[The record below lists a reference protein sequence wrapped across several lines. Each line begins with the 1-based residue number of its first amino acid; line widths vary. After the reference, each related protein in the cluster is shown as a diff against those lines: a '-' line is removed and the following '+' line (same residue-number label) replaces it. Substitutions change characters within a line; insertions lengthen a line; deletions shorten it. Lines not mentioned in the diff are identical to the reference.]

1 MHYGPGVYYDPHYPL
16 IPTITVVD
24 RVAGSL
30 KLRRLARW
38 RRHRDAG
45 LAMWAPAG
53 LKLIAIE
60 AEPVT
65 FVGLGEPDWP
75 VTGSEMIAPVQPGRI
90 VLGRSTYTPPVPKYW
105 PTAWA
110 NPWWNEGSI
119 AWFHLERLRT
129 SEKMG
134 AEHNTWERT
143 VCHEVGHCLGLGHG
157 GNGVM
162 GGSAMQPNDH
172 DLDAVRDWYIP

>member
-1 MHYGPGVYYDPHYPL
+1 MHGPGTYYSPSYP
-16 IPTITVVD
+16 IVPIITVYD
-24 RVAGSL
+24 RVAGTL
-30 KLRRLARW
+30 KGRRLRRW

-45 LAMWAPAG
+45 LDLWSPTWLFLGVTEIEPA
-53 LKLIAIE
+53 
-60 AEPVT
+60 V
-65 FVGLGEPDWP
+65 FVGLGEPNWP
-75 VTGSEMIAPVQPGRI
+75 SAGSESVSPIQPGSI
-90 VLGRSTYTPPVPKYW
+90 TLGRSLYTPPAPKYW

-110 NPWWNEGSI
+110 SPWYNEGSI

-134 AEHNTWERT
+134 AETNSWDRT

-162 GGSAMQPNDH
+162 GGSAMKPNAH
-172 DLDAVRDWYIP
+172 DIDSVRAYYGT